1 MLCIDETESSEHPAI
16 QSSESCSAFVLTYVS
31 VLFADEKGN
40 SKYPGIQSYYT
51 DFVLGLTY
59 VSVLCLGEDQRSEH
73 SYIQS
78 YTDYVLYYVISELP
92 ADEHPA
98 MQSYT
103 RTDYVL
109 SYVSL
114 LSAVENQSS

>member
-1 MLCIDETESSEHPAI
+1 M
-16 QSSESCSAFVLTYVS
+16 
-31 VLFADEKGN
+31 
-40 SKYPGIQSYYT
+40 
-51 DFVLGLTY
+51 
-59 VSVLCLGEDQRSEH
+59 LCLGEDQTSEH

-78 YTDYVLYYVISELP
+78 YTDYVLYYVISVLP
-92 ADEHPA
+92 ADENKFSQHPA
-98 MQSYT
+98 MQLYT

>member
-1 MLCIDETESSEHPAI
+1 M
-16 QSSESCSAFVLTYVS
+16 
-31 VLFADEKGN
+31 
-40 SKYPGIQSYYT
+40 YPGIQSYYT
-51 DFVLGLTY
+51 ASVLGLTY
-59 VSVLCLGEDQRSEH
+59 VSVLCLGEDQTSEY

-78 YTDYVLYYVISELP
+78 YTAYVLYYVISELP

-98 MQSYT
+98 MQLYT